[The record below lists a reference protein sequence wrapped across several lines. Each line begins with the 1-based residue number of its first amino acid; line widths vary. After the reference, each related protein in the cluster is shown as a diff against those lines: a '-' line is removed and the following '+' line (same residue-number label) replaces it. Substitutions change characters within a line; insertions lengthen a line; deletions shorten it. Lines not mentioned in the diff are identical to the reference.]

1 MKKLV
6 SLVCVLCI
14 LLLITGCSQVEPTPI
29 DNLEDT
35 VIELSEPFAVSFT
48 LEANSEMRMP
58 FDLSITRNAIK
69 VKSLDKLEGQ
79 YEVALFRADEEI
91 EVAVAVIDK
100 DNKTITFTNLV
111 SSYDYYLVAKSQNE
125 ENTNLILQFS
135 QHSS

>member
-1 MKKLV
+1 MKKPV

>member
-79 YEVALFRADEEI
+79 YKVALFRADEEI

>member
-14 LLLITGCSQVEPTPI
+14 LVLITGCSQVEPTPI

-79 YEVALFRADEEI
+79 YEVALFRADEVI